1 MHRRIVS
8 SLIAALLC
16 LMLGNR
22 PAAAI
27 DPIDIHVILA
37 LTGPAAFVG
46 KENVISLGIIEKYVN
61 AHGGIRGRP
70 IHFAIQD
77 DASTQQ
83 ITVQL
88 VNGLIA
94 KHVPVMI
101 GPNFTSDCTAIVPLV
116 RDNGPVEYCLS
127 PGIHPV
133 RGGYT
138 FSATV
143 GFADYAVVIAR
154 YLRARG
160 FTRVAVLTSTDAT
173 GQDFDRG
180 WDATMRLPENKGISV
195 VAREYFNNND
205 LSIVAQ
211 AARIKASNAQFF
223 INWTAGTAF
232 GTVLHGYRDAGLDIP
247 IAATNANMIYAQ
259 LEQYKDFMPRE
270 LLFPAP
276 RGISETGTLPGPIRD
291 KQNVFFGEYAKLGIK
306 PSIPGN
312 FVWDVAFIV
321 IDALKALGPDAS
333 PEKIRDWIRNQHGWV
348 GINGVYDYGDA
359 EQRGLGP
366 YALVMYHYNPYKPS
380 FDAVSKPGG
389 SLK

>member
-1 MHRRIVS
+1 MRRRIVS

-22 PAAAI
+22 SAAAV
-27 DPIDIHVILA
+27 DPIEIHAILA

-70 IHFAIQD
+70 IHFAVQD

-83 ITVQL
+83 VTIQL

-101 GPNFTSDCTAIVPLV
+101 GPNFTPDCTAIVPLV
-116 RDNGPVEYCLS
+116 RDNGPVEYCIS

-138 FSATV
+138 FSASV
-143 GFADYAVVIAR
+143 GLGDYAIVIAR

-160 FTRVAVLTSTDAT
+160 FTRVALLTSTDAT

-180 WDATMRLPENKGISV
+180 WDAAMRLPENKGINV

-205 LSIVAQ
+205 LSIAAQ

-232 GTVLHGYRDAGLDIP
+232 GTVLHGYRDAGLEMP
-247 IAATNANMIYAQ
+247 IAASNANMIYAQ

-276 RGISETGTLPGPIRD
+276 RGLSKTGTLPGPIRD
-291 KQNVFFGEYAKLGIK
+291 KQTVFFSEYAKLGIK

-321 IDALKALGPDAS
+321 IDALKALGPDTT
-333 PEKIRDWIRNQHGWV
+333 PDKIRDWILNQHGWV
-348 GINGVYDYGDA
+348 GINGVYDYSDA

-366 YALVMYHYNPYKPS
+366 YALVIYHYNPTKSS
-380 FDAVSKPGG
+380 FDAISKPGG